1 LCDDRIEQEKGIPMS
16 DATIE
21 RRAMLLALASAGVA
35 GTGLAPAATAQPAG
49 QPRRG
54 GVLKVSHSNRIAT
67 LNVLQLSGPAEYLAV
82 DMLYSGLTR
91 MGTSMQPIPDLA
103 ESWTG
108 DGEAKQFTFT
118 LRPGLTFHDGTPC
131 TSADVVAT
139 FRAILAPATGSPAR
153 PVLNMISDIT
163 AVDPR
168 TVRFTLNVS
177 YADFPISV
185 AHANARILSARALAG
200 PLAEIDT
207 RPNGTGPFRLETYDS
222 ARMLRVVRFDG
233 YYDRTKPHLDA
244 VEMYLFPDLAAETTN
259 FLSGTMD
266 AMLDVQQAD
275 FKRIA
280 AARGSNA
287 QRVPSGRF
295 INVVMRFDQ
304 KPFDDARVR
313 RALAMSVDRELLVD
327 LVLEGLGRPGHDN
340 ILAPEY
346 RYRIETPK
354 VPFDPAA
361 ARRLLAEA
369 GHPNGIK
376 VKLVASNRPAIR
388 TQVAVAIKEMARPAG
403 FDIEVETMPHDTFL
417 ANVWRKGNF
426 YMGFWGM
433 QPTEDGAF
441 TLLLT
446 SDAAFEDTGW
456 KNAEFDRLV
465 AQGRSTLDSAERA
478 RLYAR
483 AQEILVRDTPY
494 IIPFFQDVLTASRDW
509 VKGWQVHPLSRT
521 YYVEN
526 VWLERR

>member
-1 LCDDRIEQEKGIPMS
+1 MTDAMFDRRTMLG
-16 DATIE
+16 
-21 RRAMLLALASAGVA
+21 LLAAAGI
-35 GTGLAPAATAQPAG
+35 APAPVQAQG
-49 QPRRG
+49 TPRRG

-91 MGTSMQPIPDLA
+91 MGPDMQPMPDLA
-103 ESWTG
+103 ESWSG
-108 DGEAKQFTFT
+108 DNEAKVFTFT
-118 LRPGLTFHDGTPC
+118 LRPGLTFHDGSPC

-139 FRAILAPATGSPAR
+139 FRAILTPATGSPAR
-153 PVLNMISDIT
+153 PVLNMISDVT
-163 AVDPR
+163 ALDER

-185 AHANARILSARALAG
+185 AHANARIVSARALAG
-200 PLAEIDT
+200 PLTEIDT

-233 YYDRTKPHLDA
+233 YYDRSKPYLDA

-259 FLSGTMD
+259 FLSGAMD
-266 AMLDVQQAD
+266 VMLDVQQAD

-280 AARGSNA
+280 SARGANA

-295 INVVMRFDQ
+295 INVVMRQDQ
-304 KPFDDARVR
+304 KPFDDVRVR
-313 RALAMSVDRELLVD
+313 RALGMAVDRELLVD
-327 LVLEGLGRPGHDN
+327 VVLEGLGRPAHDN
-340 ILAPEY
+340 ILSPEY
-346 RYRIETPK
+346 RYRVETPK
-354 VPFDPAA
+354 LPFDPAA

-369 GHPNGIK
+369 GYPQGLKI
-376 VKLVASNRPAIR
+376 KLVASNRPAIR

-403 FDIEVETMPHDTFL
+403 FDIEVETMPHDTYL

-426 YMGFWGM
+426 YMAYWGM

-456 KNAEFDRLV
+456 KNKEFDELV
-465 AQGRSTLDSAERA
+465 ARGRSTLDSAERA
-478 RLYAR
+478 RLYAQ
-483 AQEILVRDTPY
+483 AQQLIVRDLPY

-509 VKGWQVHPLSRT
+509 VKGWRVHPLSRT
-521 YYVEN
+521 YYTES

>member
-1 LCDDRIEQEKGIPMS
+1 MTDFAFD
-16 DATIE
+16 
-21 RRAMLLALASAGVA
+21 RRAMLLAMAAA
-35 GTGLAPAATAQPAG
+35 GLAPTQAGAQAAGT
-49 QPRRG
+49 PRRG

-91 MGTSMQPIPDLA
+91 MSPDMRPVPDLA

-108 DGEAKQFTFT
+108 DAEAKVFTFR

-139 FRAILAPATGSPAR
+139 FRAILTPATASPAR

-163 AVDPR
+163 AIDPL

-185 AHANARILSARALAG
+185 AHANARIVSARALAG
-200 PLAEIDT
+200 PLTEIDT

-222 ARMLRVVRFDG
+222 ARLLRVVRFDN
-233 YYDRTKPHLDA
+233 YYERGKPHLDA
-244 VEMYLFPDLAAETTN
+244 VEMYLFPDLAAESTN
-259 FLSGTMD
+259 YLSGAID
-266 AMLDVQQAD
+266 VMLDVQQAD

-287 QRVPSGRF
+287 LRVPSGRF
-295 INVVMRFDQ
+295 INVVMRQDQ
-304 KPFDDARVR
+304 KPFDDVRVR
-313 RALAMSVDRELLVD
+313 RALAMAVDRDLLVD
-327 LVLEGLGRPGHDN
+327 LVLEGLGRAAHDN
-340 ILAPEY
+340 ILSPEY
-346 RYRIETPK
+346 RFRIDTPAIRY
-354 VPFDPAA
+354 DAAA

-369 GHPNGIK
+369 GHPQGIRI
-376 VKLVASNRPAIR
+376 KLVASNRPAIR

-403 FDIEVETMPHDTFL
+403 FDIDVETMPHDTYL

-426 YMGFWGM
+426 YMGYWGM

-446 SDAAFEDTGW
+446 SDAAFEDTAW
-456 KNAEFDRLV
+456 NNKEFDDLV
-465 AQGRSTLDSAERA
+465 ARGRSTLDDAERA
-478 RLYAR
+478 RLYAQ
-483 AQEILVRDTPY
+483 AQRLIVRDVPY
-494 IIPFFQDVLTASRDW
+494 IIPFFRDVLTASRDW
-509 VKGWQVHPLSRT
+509 VRGWQVHPLSRT
-521 YYVEN
+521 YYTEN
-526 VWLERR
+526 VWLDRR

>member
-1 LCDDRIEQEKGIPMS
+1 MTDF
-16 DATIE
+16 AFE
-21 RRAMLLALASAGVA
+21 RRAMLLAMAAAGLLPAQANAQQA
-35 GTGLAPAATAQPAG
+35 GT
-49 QPRRG
+49 PRRG

-91 MGTSMQPIPDLA
+91 MSPGMRPVPDLA

-108 DGEAKQFTFT
+108 DAEAKVFTFR

-139 FRAILAPATGSPAR
+139 FRAILTPATASPAR
-153 PVLNMISDIT
+153 PVLNMISDI
-163 AVDPR
+163 AAIDPL

-185 AHANARILSARALAG
+185 AHANARIVSARALAG
-200 PLAEIDT
+200 PLGEIDT

-222 ARMLRVVRFDG
+222 ARLLRVVRFDN
-233 YYDRTKPHLDA
+233 YYERGKPHLDA
-244 VEMYLFPDLAAETTN
+244 VEMYLFPDLAAESTN
-259 FLSGTMD
+259 YLSGAMD
-266 AMLDVQQAD
+266 VMLDVQQAD

-287 QRVPSGRF
+287 LRVPSGRF
-295 INVVMRFDQ
+295 INVVMRQDQ
-304 KPFDDARVR
+304 KPFDDVRVR
-313 RALAMSVDRELLVD
+313 RALAMAVDRDLLVD
-327 LVLEGLGRPGHDN
+327 LVLEGLGRAAHDN
-340 ILAPEY
+340 ILSPEY
-346 RYRIETPK
+346 RFRIDTPA
-354 VPFDPAA
+354 VRYDAAA

-369 GHPNGIK
+369 GHPQGIRI
-376 VKLVASNRPAIR
+376 KLVASNRPAIR

-403 FDIEVETMPHDTFL
+403 FDIDVETMPHDTYL

-426 YMGFWGM
+426 YMGYWGM

-446 SDAAFEDTGW
+446 SDAAFEDTAW
-456 KNAEFDRLV
+456 NNKEFDDLV
-465 AQGRSTLDSAERA
+465 ARGRSTLDDAERA
-478 RLYAR
+478 RLYAQ
-483 AQEILVRDTPY
+483 AQRLLVRDVPY
-494 IIPFFQDVLTASRDW
+494 VIPFFQDVLTASRDW

-521 YYVEN
+521 YYTEN